1 MCLPLCEC
9 YVCAMCVFSVGVGV
23 LYFVCVF
30 YLVFCV
36 LCMVFPCCVASVLRT
51 YVCVVPVL
59 CAAVVRCLL

>member
-1 MCLPLCEC
+1 MALCVYC
-9 YVCAMCVFSVGVGV
+9 DVNVMCVFSVVGV
-23 LYFVCVF
+23 LYFVCF

-36 LCMVFPCCVASVLRT
+36 FVCCVWFFYVVLRVY